1 VLKITSSGTL
11 TWGRYFT
18 HSSATEPLY
27 TYESKGIQVDS
38 SENVYLTAYASGHIY
53 GTSGSQVRHAFIF
66 KLNSSG
72 SLLDQVVSRNSDG
85 GSSNNFSPGDIA
97 IDSSTNDVYQ
107 AVQTGIYDSAQGGLH
122 YYTTVLKY
130 NSSLNFVSGLKIG
143 GAYSDSYSKPNLIKT
158 SDRLLINCGMRQSGV
173 ESTPIIASLNDD
185 MVSNFGSSFG
195 PNNDIAISSFTPAY
209 TTASTGYS
217 TNTWNPT
224 LNTITFTTGNHSSS
238 WQDNT
243 KTWSGNTTA
252 DEI

>member
-1 VLKITSSGTL
+1 MG
-11 TWGRYFT
+11 
-18 HSSATEPLY
+18 
-27 TYESKGIQVDS
+27 SKSIALDS
-38 SENVYLTAYASGHIY
+38 SENVYMTGYSDSQIY
-53 GTSGSQVRHAFIF
+53 TSGSNNAKHLFIF

-72 SLLDQVVSRNSDG
+72 TLTDQVVSRNGNGTDPEYFQG
-85 GSSNNFSPGDIA
+85 GDIA
-97 IDSSTNDVYQ
+97 LDSSTNDLYIGGTT
-107 AVQTGIYDSAQGGLH
+107 ADYNSGQGAYH
-122 YYTTVLKY
+122 YYSTVLKY
-130 NSSLNFVSGLKIG
+130 SSSLNFVSGLKMG
-143 GAYSDSYSKPNLIKT
+143 GALAEAYSRAAITKT
-158 SDRLLINCGMRQSGV
+158 SDRILLVTTLREDGV
-173 ESTPIIASLNDD
+173 ESTPIVASLNTD

-195 PNNDIAISSFTPAY
+195 PNNDIAISSFTPDN